1 MSIYIYVPF
10 FLENISKSRPK
21 LCHKLQQCFLL
32 SFIIAD
38 HSVVILKW
46 PFQCFQCTCIKY
58 YCACLLIR
66 KQNWGT
72 MIRSISIF
80 HSQVLYLLHPPPPT
94 LCLLVFCWNCFGISP
109 RYLCICIFIRSFTL
123 PLKSTLHKVQG
134 QSEITVQA
142 KNFNPS
148 QVRLLLQT
156 TRLTLFV
163 DITTTRLEFNIYQDI
178 RLPWEES

>member
-1 MSIYIYVPF
+1 M
-10 FLENISKSRPK
+10 L
-21 LCHKLQQCFLL
+21 LCSDGDYLYAGLTE
-32 SFIIAD
+32 
-38 HSVVILKW
+38 KW
-46 PFQCFQCTCIKY
+46 PFQCFVYTCIKY

-66 KQNWGT
+66 KQNWGN

-80 HSQVLYLLHPPPPT
+80 HSQVLYLLHPPT

-109 RYLCICIFIRSFTL
+109 RYLCICIFIRSFSL

-142 KNFNPS
+142 KNLNPS

-156 TRLTLFV
+156 TRLL
-163 DITTTRLEFNIYQDI
+163 ITEASPICWCNSHQAGV
-178 RLPWEES
+178 

>member
-1 MSIYIYVPF
+1 M
-10 FLENISKSRPK
+10 L
-21 LCHKLQQCFLL
+21 LCSDGDYLYAGLTE
-32 SFIIAD
+32 
-38 HSVVILKW
+38 KW
-46 PFQCFQCTCIKY
+46 PFQYFVYTCIKY

-66 KQNWGT
+66 KQNWGN

-80 HSQVLYLLHPPPPT
+80 YSQVLYLLHPPT
-94 LCLLVFCWNCFGISP
+94 LCLLVFCWNSFGISP

-142 KNFNPS
+142 KNWNPKS
-148 QVRLLLQT
+148 GCYCKPPDCWLW
-156 TRLTLFV
+156 RLTLFV
-163 DITTTRLEFNIYQDI
+163 DVIATRLEFNIYQDI

>member
-1 MSIYIYVPF
+1 MNEYLYLCTL

-21 LCHKLQQCFLL
+21 LCHKLQQCFL
-32 SFIIAD
+32 SSSIIAD
-38 HSVVILKW
+38 HSV
-46 PFQCFQCTCIKY
+46 
-58 YCACLLIR
+58 
-66 KQNWGT
+66 
-72 MIRSISIF
+72 
-80 HSQVLYLLHPPPPT
+80 LYLSPPPPT

-142 KNFNPS
+142 KNLNPS

-163 DITTTRLEFNIYQDI
+163 DVTTTRLEFNIYQDI
-178 RLPWEES
+178 RLP